1 MLQIIQYLDNHN
13 GAIMVIITFVYVI
26 ATIAICIANLR
37 SAKATREQLEE
48 SKRQYEEEHR
58 AFITYEL
65 VYLERIWYGLRLTN
79 HGKRIANN
87 VQLQLTDAFVDS
99 IESDNIKD
107 MLLRL
112 KGKEFTLGI
121 GQSYDVFFGGSDF
134 GERKAKCPI
143 EGTILYR
150 DRTNKYSEQVFID
163 FEKYP
168 PIFSVSTGEEMIG
181 EAIKKMSKSA
191 ESISHELQKI
201 NHKLDTSKK
210 EDEKTSLFSYLS
222 SGQ

>member
-1 MLQIIQYLDNHN
+1 MLQILQCLDDHN

-65 VYLERIWYGLRLTN
+65 VYLERMWYGLRLTN

-87 VQLQLTDAFVDS
+87 VQLQLTNDFVDS
-99 IESDNIKD
+99 IETDSIKN

-112 KGKEFTLGI
+112 NGKEFSLGI
-121 GQSYDVFFGGSDF
+121 GQSYDIYFGGDDF
-134 GERKAKCPI
+134 RDRKKKCPI
-143 EGTILYR
+143 EGTILYN
-150 DRTNKYSEQVFID
+150 DRMGNYSEKMIID
-163 FEKYP
+163 FERYP
-168 PIFSVSTGEEMIG
+168 PIFSVTTGEEQIG
-181 EAIKKMSKSA
+181 SAIKKMSKSTDD
-191 ESISHELQKI
+191 ISHELQKL
-201 NHKLDTSKK
+201 NSKLNTSTSKVK
-210 EDEKTSLFSYLS
+210 DISLFSCS
-222 SGQ
+222 SSQ

>member
-1 MLQIIQYLDNHN
+1 
-13 GAIMVIITFVYVI
+13 
-26 ATIAICIANLR
+26 
-37 SAKATREQLEE
+37 
-48 SKRQYEEEHR
+48 
-58 AFITYEL
+58 
-65 VYLERIWYGLRLTN
+65 
-79 HGKRIANN
+79 
-87 VQLQLTDAFVDS
+87 
-99 IESDNIKD
+99 